1 MKKVIII
8 GSGDH
13 SRVVF
18 SEIIKLNKFSVLGFI
33 DNFKKKGKVVET
45 YRDKKYKI
53 LGNIEYLKKIK
64 NVSGIVGIG
73 SNYKRK
79 KIVDEIEFTIKNFK
93 WETIISKNSIINGQV
108 KIGSGT
114 IIVANSVIN
123 TGTIIGDHCLI
134 NTSSSLDHDNVFA
147 NFSSSGPRTTT
158 GGNVAIGEMS
168 HLGISST
175 VQQKINI
182 GKNTIIGAKTLV
194 NKNCLNNSVYYG
206 IPARKIRSRKPED
219 EYM

>member
-1 MKKVIII
+1 MKKVVII

-18 SEIIKLNKFSVLGFI
+18 SEIIKLNKLSLIGFI
-33 DNFKKKGKVVET
+33 DNFNEKGKIIET
-45 YRDKKYKI
+45 FRGKKYKI

-64 NVSGIVGIG
+64 NVSGIIGIG

-79 KIVDEIEFTIKNFK
+79 LIVEEIKHTVKNFK
-93 WETIISKNSIINGQV
+93 WATIISKNSIINGQV
-108 KIGSGT
+108 KIGCGSV
-114 IIVANSVIN
+114 IVSNSVIN
-123 TGTIIGDHCLI
+123 TGTVIGDHCLI

-147 NFSSSGPRTTT
+147 NFSSSAPRTTT
-158 GGNVAIGEMS
+158 GGNVTIGEMS

-182 GKNTIIGAKTLV
+182 GKNTIIGAKSLV

-206 IPARKIRSRKPED
+206 VPAKKIRSRKPED